1 MYLHTVMC
9 WSQLNTSLEEPIVKI
24 FRNFTNQLLNCQQPQ
39 CEYIDRESQQMLQ
52 IKVCFLLYFFFQS
65 WLPTCNCLHIIYCMN
80 TTKKNVIMFNIINRK
95 NKSQYELCV
104 LKWRD
109 RKDAISLLTL
119 SFREK
124 IQQRIFGGIQCRK
137 KGI

>member
-1 MYLHTVMC
+1 
-9 WSQLNTSLEEPIVKI
+9 
-24 FRNFTNQLLNCQQPQ
+24 
-39 CEYIDRESQQMLQ
+39 
-52 IKVCFLLYFFFQS
+52 
-65 WLPTCNCLHIIYCMN
+65 MN
-80 TTKKNVIMFNIINRK
+80 MTKKNVIMFNIINRK

-124 IQQRIFGGIQCRK
+124 YSKEYLVVSSAGK
-137 KGI
+137 KGDK